1 MKNKN
6 NVMNVFYEILNSLK
20 KDYKTN
26 ITEGPSY
33 ISIELVPNDLEEIIT
48 NYKKNIDELDDCI
61 FVDVID
67 ELKDNSIDLKK
78 FDELLNKDELNV
90 IEETYVRE
98 IIKFTNDLIKSHITK
113 KIEKLS
119 ELINKL

>member
-1 MKNKN
+1 
-6 NVMNVFYEILNSLK
+6 MNVFYEILNSLK